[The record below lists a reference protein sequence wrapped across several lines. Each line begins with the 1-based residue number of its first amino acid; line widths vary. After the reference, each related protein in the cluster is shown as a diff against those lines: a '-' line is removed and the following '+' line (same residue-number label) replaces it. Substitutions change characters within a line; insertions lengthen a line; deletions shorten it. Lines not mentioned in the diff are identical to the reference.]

1 MVASSFLKS
10 EETDEFSGIVLVV
23 TQWWWSNINKDKEQV
38 KYQEEPGEDSPD
50 IKVHGCWSLLLCSCV
65 SREWPLASTFL
76 GGQWLAKKAF
86 DCGVEDWVLCAIQ
99 GKREGWA
106 ARERWRVLQEQT
118 SAAEWGLLGQA
129 TRAGQGAP
137 GPLHDSSLHQQ
148 AGLIGWGSQ
157 QDISHSGLIW
167 DQQGPC
173 KALKA
178 HLLFIF
184 PILGT
189 QQLSGSRSLVYLPR
203 KQKNVWTSSCND
215 AALFESVLPCRNAI
229 APSGGYH
236 YPHTRI
242 VCYDQMGSGHN
253 NQICHKFCDLFS
265 SLLHSNFFQSF
276 CFCWENFA
284 IPLKSNFSMD
294 CEMQYSRAIYK

>member
-1 MVASSFLKS
+1 MIKHQQRQRTGKVPGRARGRQSRHKGTWMLKSSFMFLRVKRMAPCQHFSRRTVACQESFWLRSGGLSFVCNSGKTRRLGSTREVKS
-10 EETDEFSGIVLVV
+10 AAGTDFSGRVRVARA
-23 TQWWWSNINKDKEQV
+23 SNAGR
-38 KYQEEPGEDSPD
+38 P
-50 IKVHGCWSLLLCSCV
+50 
-65 SREWPLASTFL
+65 RRT
-76 GGQWLAKKAF
+76 
-86 DCGVEDWVLCAIQ
+86 
-99 GKREGWA
+99 R
-106 ARERWRVLQEQT
+106 
-118 SAAEWGLLGQA
+118 SAAWFLSAPASGSHRLRLP
-129 TRAGQGAP
+129 AGHQPFRIDLRPTGALQG
-137 GPLHDSSLHQQ
+137 
-148 AGLIGWGSQ
+148 
-157 QDISHSGLIW
+157 
-167 DQQGPC
+167 C
-173 KALKA
+173 KA

-215 AALFESVLPCRNAI
+215 AALCESVLPCRHAM

-242 VCYDQMGSGHN
+242 VCYGQMGSGHN

-265 SLLHSNFFQSF
+265 SLLHSNCFQSF

>member
-1 MVASSFLKS
+1 MDAEVFFYA
-10 EETDEFSGIVLVV
+10 
-23 TQWWWSNINKDKEQV
+23 
-38 KYQEEPGEDSPD
+38 
-50 IKVHGCWSLLLCSCV
+50 
-65 SREWPLASTFL
+65 LACPRMALANTFL
-76 GGQWLAKKAF
+76 CGQRLAKKAF

-99 GKREGWA
+99 GKWKGWARA
-106 ARERWRVLQEQT
+106 AREVK
-118 SAAEWGLLGQA
+118 SAAGTDFSGRVRVA
-129 TRAGQGAP
+129 RASNAGRPRRTRSAAWFLSAPASGSHRLRLPAGHQPFRIDLRPTGALQG
-137 GPLHDSSLHQQ
+137 
-148 AGLIGWGSQ
+148 
-157 QDISHSGLIW
+157 
-167 DQQGPC
+167 C
-173 KALKA
+173 KA

-215 AALFESVLPCRNAI
+215 AALCGSVLPCRNAM

-242 VCYDQMGSGHN
+242 VCYGQMGSGHN